1 MKMEIV
7 YLIDR
12 LESLI
17 NEAKRLPLTSGVIVN
32 QDAFLKVIDQMRI
45 TIPLEIR
52 EARRLKEERE
62 QVIAR
67 AQAEAE
73 QIVAEA
79 RGQVDGLLTEEELLK
94 AAKEES
100 AKIIEQAR
108 REAEEIRKGADEY
121 AIEVL
126 GQLQDQ
132 LMALQTTIQNG
143 LDYLQGPARREQGE
157 P

>member
-1 MKMEIV
+1 MEIV

-32 QDAFLKVIDQMRI
+32 QDEFLKIIDQMRI
-45 TIPLEIR
+45 TIPVEIR

-62 QVIAR
+62 QVIAQ

-73 QIVAEA
+73 KIVAEA
-79 RGQVDGLLTEEELLK
+79 KGQVDGLLTEEELLK

-108 REAEEIRKGADEY
+108 REAEKIRKGADEY

-143 LDYLQGPARREQGE
+143 LDYLQGPAEREQRE

>member
-1 MKMEIV
+1 MEIV

-17 NEAKRLPLTSGVIVN
+17 NEAKRLPLTSGVVVN
-32 QDAFLKVIDQMRI
+32 QDEFLKVIDQMRI

-73 QIVAEA
+73 EIVAEA
-79 RGQVDGLLTEEELLK
+79 KGQVDGLLTDEELLK
-94 AAKEES
+94 AAREES

-108 REAEEIRKGADEY
+108 REAEKIRKGADEY
-121 AIEVL
+121 AIEAL

-132 LMALQTTIQNG
+132 LMALQTTIQHG
-143 LDYLQGPARREQGE
+143 LDYLQGPARKEQGE

>member
-1 MKMEIV
+1 MEIV

-17 NEAKRLPLTSGVIVN
+17 NEAKRLPLTSGVVVN
-32 QDAFLKVIDQMRI
+32 QDEFLKVIDQMRI

-73 QIVAEA
+73 EIVAEA
-79 RGQVDGLLTEEELLK
+79 KGQVDGLLTDEELLK
-94 AAKEES
+94 AAREES

-108 REAEEIRKGADEY
+108 REAEKIRKGADEY

-132 LMALQTTIQNG
+132 LMALQTTIQHG
-143 LDYLQGPARREQGE
+143 LDYLQGPATREQGE

>member
-1 MKMEIV
+1 MEIV

-32 QDAFLKVIDQMRI
+32 QDEFLKIIDQMRI
-45 TIPLEIR
+45 NIPLEIR
-52 EARRLKEERE
+52 EARRLKEERKE
-62 QVIAR
+62 VIAR

-73 QIVAEA
+73 KIVAEA
-79 RGQVDGLLTEEELLK
+79 KGQVDGLLTDEELLK
-94 AAKEES
+94 AAREES

-108 REAEEIRKGADEY
+108 REAEKIRKGADEY

-143 LDYLQGPARREQGE
+143 LDYLQGPASRE
-157 P
+157 

>member
-1 MKMEIV
+1 MEIV

-17 NEAKRLPLTSGVIVN
+17 NEARRLPLTSGVIVN
-32 QDAFLKVIDQMRI
+32 QEEFLKIIDQMRL
-45 TIPLEIR
+45 TIPQEIR

-62 QVIAR
+62 EVIAR

-73 QIVAEA
+73 KIVAEA
-79 RGQVDGLLTEEELLK
+79 KGEVDGLLAEERLLK

-100 AKIIEQAR
+100 AKIVEQAR
-108 REAEEIRKGADEY
+108 REAENIRKGADEY

-132 LMALQTTIQNG
+132 LIALQTTIQNG
-143 LDYLQGPARREQGE
+143 LDYLQGPAGREKRE

>member
-1 MKMEIV
+1 MEIV

-32 QDAFLKVIDQMRI
+32 QEEFLAIIDQMRI
-45 TIPLEIR
+45 NIPLEIR
-52 EARRLKEERE
+52 EARRLKKERE
-62 QVIAR
+62 QVIAQ

-73 QIVAEA
+73 KIVAEA
-79 RGQVDGLLTEEELLK
+79 KGQVEGLLTDEELLK
-94 AAKEES
+94 AARGES

-108 REAEEIRKGADEY
+108 REAEKVRKGADEY

-143 LDYLQGPARREQGE
+143 LDYLQRPAKREQGK

>member
-1 MKMEIV
+1 MDIV

-32 QDAFLKVIDQMRI
+32 QDEFLKIIDQMRI
-45 TIPLEIR
+45 SIPQEIR

-73 QIVAEA
+73 EIVAEA
-79 RGQVDGLLTEEELLK
+79 KGQVDGLLTDEELLK

-100 AKIIEQAR
+100 AKIVEQAR
-108 REAEEIRKGADEY
+108 REAEKIREGADEY

-132 LMALQTTIQNG
+132 LMTLQTTIQHG
-143 LDYLQGPARREQGE
+143 LDYLQGPAGREQGE

>member
-1 MKMEIV
+1 MEIV

-32 QDAFLKVIDQMRI
+32 QDEFLKIIDQMRI
-45 TIPLEIR
+45 NIPLEIR

-73 QIVAEA
+73 KIVAEA
-79 RGQVDGLLTEEELLK
+79 KGQIDGLLTDEELLK
-94 AAKEES
+94 AAREES

-108 REAEEIRKGADEY
+108 REAEKVRKGADEY

-143 LDYLQGPARREQGE
+143 LDYLQGPAKRKQGE

>member
-1 MKMEIV
+1 MEIV

-32 QDAFLKVIDQMRI
+32 QDELLKVIDQMRI
-45 TIPLEIR
+45 TIPVEIR

-62 QVIAR
+62 QVIAQ

-73 QIVAEA
+73 KIVAEA
-79 RGQVDGLLTEEELLK
+79 KGQVDGLLTEEELLK

-108 REAEEIRKGADEY
+108 REAEKIRKGADEY

-143 LDYLQGPARREQGE
+143 LDYLQGPAKRGQGE

>member
-1 MKMEIV
+1 MEII

-32 QDAFLKVIDQMRI
+32 QDEFLKVIDQMRI
-45 TIPLEIR
+45 SIPQEIR

-67 AQAEAE
+67 AQVEAE
-73 QIVAEA
+73 KIVAEA
-79 RGQVDGLLTEEELLK
+79 KGHVDGLLTDEELLK

-100 AKIIEQAR
+100 AKIIKQAR
-108 REAEEIRKGADEY
+108 REAEKIRKGADEY

-143 LDYLQGPARREQGE
+143 LDYLQGPARGKQGK

>member
-1 MKMEIV
+1 MEII

-17 NEAKRLPLTSGVIVN
+17 NEAKRLPLTSGVVVN
-32 QDAFLKVIDQMRI
+32 QDEFLKVIDQMRI
-45 TIPLEIR
+45 TIPQEIR
-52 EARRLKEERE
+52 EARRLKEKRE
-62 QVIAR
+62 EVIAR

-73 QIVAEA
+73 RIVEEA
-79 RGQVDGLLTEEELLK
+79 KGQVDGLLTEEELLK

-108 REAEEIRKGADEY
+108 QEAEKIRKGADEY

-143 LDYLQGPARREQGE
+143 LDYLQGPARKEQGE

>member
-1 MKMEIV
+1 MEIV

-17 NEAKRLPLTSGVIVN
+17 SEAKRLPLTSGVIVN
-32 QDAFLKVIDQMRI
+32 QDEFLKVIDQMRI
-45 TIPLEIR
+45 TIPQEIR

-73 QIVAEA
+73 KIVAEA
-79 RGQVDGLLTEEELLK
+79 KTQVNGLLTQEKLLK

-108 REAEEIRKGADEY
+108 REAEKIRKGADEY

-143 LDYLQGPARREQGE
+143 LDYLQGPTRKQG
-157 P
+157 

>member
-1 MKMEIV
+1 MEIV

-32 QDAFLKVIDQMRI
+32 QDEFLKVIDQMRI

-62 QVIAR
+62 QFI
-67 AQAEAE
+67 AQAQVEAE
-73 QIVAEA
+73 KIVAEA
-79 RGQVDGLLTEEELLK
+79 KGEVDSLLTEEELLK
-94 AAKEES
+94 AAREES

-108 REAEEIRKGADEY
+108 REAEKIRKGADEY

-132 LMALQTTIQNG
+132 LMALQTTIQHG
-143 LDYLQGPARREQGE
+143 LDYLQGPAKKEQGE

>member
-1 MKMEIV
+1 MEIV

-32 QDAFLKVIDQMRI
+32 QEEFLSIIDQMRI
-45 TIPLEIR
+45 NIPLEIR
-52 EARRLKEERE
+52 EARRLKTERE
-62 QVIAR
+62 QVIAQ

-73 QIVAEA
+73 KILAEA
-79 RGQVDGLLTEEELLK
+79 KGQVEGLLTEEQLLK
-94 AAKEES
+94 AAREES

-108 REAEEIRKGADEY
+108 REAEKIRKGADEY

-143 LDYLQGPARREQGE
+143 LDYLQRSAREKQGE

>member
-1 MKMEIV
+1 MDIV

-17 NEAKRLPLTSGVIVN
+17 NEARRLPLTSGVIVN
-32 QDAFLKVIDQMRI
+32 QGELFKIIDQMRI
-45 TIPLEIR
+45 AIPQEIR
-52 EARRLKEERE
+52 EARRLKEERG

-67 AQAEAE
+67 AQEEAE
-73 QIVAEA
+73 KIVAEA
-79 RGQVDGLLTEEELLK
+79 KGEVDGLLTEEELLK
-94 AAKEES
+94 AAKKES

-108 REAEEIRKGADEY
+108 REAEKVKEGADEY

-132 LMALQTTIQNG
+132 LIALQTTIQNG
-143 LDYLQGPARREQGE
+143 LDYLQGPARGE
-157 P
+157 KG

>member
-1 MKMEIV
+1 
-7 YLIDR
+7 
-12 LESLI
+12 
-17 NEAKRLPLTSGVIVN
+17 VIVN
-32 QDAFLKVIDQMRI
+32 QDEFLKVIDQMRI
-45 TIPLEIR
+45 TIPQEIR
-52 EARRLKEERE
+52 EARRLKEARE

-73 QIVAEA
+73 KIVAEA
-79 RGQVDGLLTEEELLK
+79 KGQVDGLLTEEKLLK
-94 AAKEES
+94 AAKEAS

-121 AIEVL
+121 AIEAL

-143 LDYLQGPARREQGE
+143 LDYLQGPAGREQGE

>member
-1 MKMEIV
+1 MEII

-32 QDAFLKVIDQMRI
+32 QEEFLKIIDQMRL
-45 TIPLEIR
+45 TIPQEIR

-62 QVIAR
+62 EVIAR

-73 QIVAEA
+73 KIVAEA
-79 RGQVDGLLTEEELLK
+79 KGEVDGLLAEERLLK

-108 REAEEIRKGADEY
+108 HEAEKIRKGADEY

-132 LMALQTTIQNG
+132 LIALQTTIQNG
-143 LDYLQGPARREQGE
+143 LDYLQGPAKR
-157 P
+157 

>member
-1 MKMEIV
+1 MEIV

-17 NEAKRLPLTSGVIVN
+17 NEARQLPLTSGVMVN
-32 QDAFLKVIDQMRI
+32 QDEFLKIVDQMRI

-52 EARRLKEERE
+52 EARRLKAERE

-67 AQAEAE
+67 AEAEAE
-73 QIVAEA
+73 KIVAEA
-79 RGQVDGLLTEEELLK
+79 KGLVDGLLTDEELLK
-94 AAKEES
+94 AAKEER

-108 REAEEIRKGADEY
+108 REAEKIRRGADEY

-132 LMALQTTIQNG
+132 LMALQSTIQNG
-143 LDYLQGPARREQGE
+143 LDYLQGPARNEQGE

>member
-1 MKMEIV
+1 MEIV

-32 QDAFLKVIDQMRI
+32 QDEFLKVIDQMRI

-73 QIVAEA
+73 KIVAEA
-79 RGQVDGLLTEEELLK
+79 KGQVDGLLTEEELLK
-94 AAKEES
+94 AAREES

-108 REAEEIRKGADEY
+108 REAEKIRKGADEY

-143 LDYLQGPARREQGE
+143 LDYLQGPAKREEGE

>member
-1 MKMEIV
+1 MEIV

-32 QDAFLKVIDQMRI
+32 QDEFLKVIDQMRI
-45 TIPLEIR
+45 TIPQEIR

-67 AQAEAE
+67 ALAEAE
-73 QIVAEA
+73 EIVAEA
-79 RGQVDGLLTEEELLK
+79 KGQVDGLLTDEELLK
-94 AAKEES
+94 AAREES

-108 REAEEIRKGADEY
+108 REAEKVRKGADEY

-143 LDYLQGPARREQGE
+143 LDYLQGPARREQEE

>member
-1 MKMEIV
+1 MEIV

-32 QDAFLKVIDQMRI
+32 QDEFLKIIDQMRI
-45 TIPLEIR
+45 TIPQEIR
-52 EARRLKEERE
+52 EARRLKEERG

-73 QIVAEA
+73 KIVAEA
-79 RGQVDGLLTEEELLK
+79 KGEVNGLLAEEKLLK

-100 AKIIEQAR
+100 ARIIEQAR
-108 REAEEIRKGADEY
+108 REAEKIRKGADEY

-132 LMALQTTIQNG
+132 MMTLQTTIQNG
-143 LDYLQGPARREQGE
+143 LDYLQGPGRKKQGE

>member
-1 MKMEIV
+1 MEIV

-32 QDAFLKVIDQMRI
+32 QDEFLKVIDQMQI

-62 QVIAR
+62 EVIAR

-73 QIVAEA
+73 KIVAEA
-79 RGQVDGLLTEEELLK
+79 KGQVDGLLTDEELLK
-94 AAKEES
+94 AAREES

-108 REAEEIRKGADEY
+108 REAEKIRKGADEY

-143 LDYLQGPARREQGE
+143 LDYLQGPAKREEGE

>member
-1 MKMEIV
+1 MEII

-32 QDAFLKVIDQMRI
+32 QEEFLKIIDQMRL
-45 TIPLEIR
+45 TIPQEIR

-62 QVIAR
+62 EVIAR

-73 QIVAEA
+73 KIVAEA
-79 RGQVDGLLTEEELLK
+79 KGEVDGLLAEERLLK
-94 AAKEES
+94 AAKEEG
-100 AKIIEQAR
+100 AKIMEQAR
-108 REAEEIRKGADEY
+108 REAEKIRKGADEY

-132 LMALQTTIQNG
+132 LIALQTTIQNG
-143 LDYLQGPARREQGE
+143 LDYLQGPAKR
-157 P
+157 

>member
-1 MKMEIV
+1 MEIV

-32 QDAFLKVIDQMRI
+32 QDEFLKIIDQMRI
-45 TIPLEIR
+45 TIPQEIR
-52 EARRLKEERE
+52 EARRLKEERG

-73 QIVAEA
+73 KIVAEA
-79 RGQVDGLLTEEELLK
+79 KGEVSGLLAEEKLLK

-108 REAEEIRKGADEY
+108 REAEKIRKGADEY

-132 LMALQTTIQNG
+132 MMTLQTTIQNG
-143 LDYLQGPARREQGE
+143 LDYLQGPARRE
-157 P
+157 

>member
-1 MKMEIV
+1 MEIV

-32 QDAFLKVIDQMRI
+32 QDEFLKIIDQMRI

-62 QVIAR
+62 EVIAQ

-73 QIVAEA
+73 KMVAEA
-79 RGQVDGLLTEEELLK
+79 KGQVDGLLTDEELLK
-94 AAKEES
+94 AARKES

-108 REAEEIRKGADEY
+108 REAEKVRKGADEY

-143 LDYLQGPARREQGE
+143 LDYLQGPPGRKQGK

>member
-1 MKMEIV
+1 MEIV

-17 NEAKRLPLTSGVIVN
+17 NEAKRLPLTSGVIVK
-32 QDAFLKVIDQMRI
+32 QDEFLKVIDQMRI
-45 TIPLEIR
+45 TIPQEIR

-67 AQAEAE
+67 ALAEAE
-73 QIVAEA
+73 EIVAEA
-79 RGQVDGLLTEEELLK
+79 KGQVDGLLTDEELLK
-94 AAKEES
+94 AAREES

-108 REAEEIRKGADEY
+108 REAEKVRKGADEY

-143 LDYLQGPARREQGE
+143 LDYLQGPTRREQGE

>member
-1 MKMEIV
+1 MEII

-32 QDAFLKVIDQMRI
+32 QEEFLKVIDQMRI
-45 TIPLEIR
+45 AIPQEIR

-73 QIVAEA
+73 KIVAEA
-79 RGQVDGLLTEEELLK
+79 KGQVEGFLADEELLK
-94 AAKEES
+94 AAREES
-100 AKIIEQAR
+100 IKIIEQAR
-108 REAEEIRKGADEY
+108 REAEKIRKGADEY
-121 AIEVL
+121 AVEVL

-132 LMALQTTIQNG
+132 LIALQTTIQNG
-143 LDYLQGPARREQGE
+143 LDYLQGPARKG
-157 P
+157 